1 MSAEHPPRVLVVGS
15 GWRFTSGISYY
26 TCRLANALASQ
37 LPTDV
42 LLMRQLVPTALYP
55 GRGRVGRPVNDLDYA
70 AGIEVYDG
78 VDWHWGR
85 SMRGARRFIE
95 TERPDVVVLQ
105 WWTGAVLHSY
115 LRLAVLARRQGAKVV
130 MEWHEVQD
138 TGEAR
143 IPGVVRYV
151 RKAMDLL
158 LRRVDAHVVHSRYDL
173 DLLHTAYGLEDDG
186 AGSVTIVPHGPYD
199 HVLTPEVDGPLEHG
213 QPAVAAPDSTMARS
227 DDFTVLY
234 FGIIRPYKGL
244 EDLVEAFSALPPAVR
259 DTMRLTIV
267 GETWEG
273 WDAPLEAVAA
283 SPARDRITVVNRYV
297 TDAEA
302 QQHFAN
308 ADAVALP
315 YRRSSSS
322 GPLHMA
328 MSAGLPTIV
337 TSVGGLVDAAEGY
350 EGVTFVPPK
359 DIPALTS
366 ALSSLRATRGR
377 RYADPRSWEHTV
389 AAYQGIFRHL
399 GLTPHTPSEQTASAG
414 AETAS
419 NSGHPH
425 ERATT

>member
-1 MSAEHPPRVLVVGS
+1 MSAGHPPRVLVVGS

-26 TCRLANALASQ
+26 TCRLANALAPE

-42 LLMRQLVPTALYP
+42 MLMRQLVPTALYP
-55 GRGRVGRPVNDLDYA
+55 GRGRVGRPVNDVDYA
-70 AGIEVYDG
+70 AGIDVYDG
-78 VDWHWGR
+78 VDWFWGS

-95 TERPDVVVLQ
+95 SERPDVVVLQ

-115 LRLAVLARRQGAKVV
+115 LRLAALARRRGAKVV

-158 LRRVDAHVVHSRYDL
+158 LRQVDAHVVHSRYDL
-173 DLLHTAYGLEDDG
+173 DLLEKAYGLEDDG

-199 HVLTPEVDGPLEHG
+199 HVREKVAEHA
-213 QPAVAAPDSTMARS
+213 QNTAAAPPVRRS

-244 EDLVEAFSALPPAVR
+244 EDLVEAFSALPPAIR

-337 TSVGGLVDAAEGY
+337 TSVGGLVDAASGY
-350 EGVTFVPPK
+350 EGISFVPPQ
-359 DIPALTS
+359 DVPALTA
-366 ALSSLRATRGR
+366 ALTSLRASRGR
-377 RYADPRSWEHTV
+377 RYADPHSWANTV
-389 AAYQGIFRHL
+389 DAYQGIFRQL
-399 GLTPHTPSEQTASAG
+399 GLAPDTRRDARDPASDTTPDSESAHR
-414 AETAS
+414 
-419 NSGHPH
+419 GH
-425 ERATT
+425 EQATT